1 MFRSLLSSIACGLEI
16 YCSLQH
22 SQTGQGVQRGCPTSE
37 NGLAAEPAAAAK
49 CYSTSLLG
57 KIRLK
62 AENTSSAKLGFRPT
76 RYRNQL
82 DQRSVALLS
91 ALRCWLRLGSHR
103 FVLLCRPR
111 SPKPTEELHSSHWH
125 WSSAGRYN
133 NSSVHHNHLCVP
145 RKKSAR
151 TAASMDS
158 ELEGARDNTCVWL
171 LLQTF
176 VMMHMLLSS

>member
-1 MFRSLLSSIACGLEI
+1 M
-16 YCSLQH
+16 LQH
-22 SQTGQGVQRGCPTSE
+22 VLAWQDPTE
-37 NGLAAEPAAAAK
+37 
-49 CYSTSLLG
+49 
-57 KIRLK
+57 
-62 AENTSSAKLGFRPT
+62 SSAKLGFRPT

-125 WSSAGRYN
+125 WSSAGRCK
-133 NSSVHHNHLCVP
+133 NSSVHHNPLCVP

-176 VMMHMLLSS
+176 VMMHILISIVFCHSAIHTSGAQTHQLICTTWFIAACR